1 MGKLIRS
8 KIALR
13 RPASLAVQLADE
25 LRKLLE
31 SGELKPG
38 DKLPSELDLMETYGV
53 SRTVVR
59 EAISSL
65 KAESLVS
72 TQQGVGAFVI
82 QTVPVVP
89 FRVAREDLDTVKEL
103 IDLLELRVSLESET
117 AALAATRRTPK
128 QLEALREALSELTF
142 CIKSS
147 QDHVEPD
154 FRFHMEIARASN
166 NHYFS
171 DLFRYLGPQLIP
183 RASIKGFGDIGL
195 QRDQYLQRVN
205 REHEDIYQAI
215 VRQDSEAARNTMRVH
230 LINSRERLRL
240 AYEQTESAKVTS

>member
-1 MGKLIRS
+1 MVKLIRS

-13 RPASLAVQLADE
+13 RPASLTVQLADE

-31 SGELKPG
+31 SGELKAG

-65 KAESLVS
+65 KAENLIS

-82 QTVPVVP
+82 QTTPVVP
-89 FRVAREDLDTVKEL
+89 FRVAYEDLHTVKEL

-117 AALAATRRTPK
+117 AALAAMRRTPA
-128 QLEALREALSELTF
+128 QLKAAHNALAELSV

-171 DLFRYLGPQLIP
+171 DLFRYLGPQVIP
-183 RASIKGFGDIGL
+183 RASIKGFTDSGP
-195 QRDQYLQRVN
+195 QRDQYLQRIN

-215 VRQDSEAARNTMRVH
+215 LRQDAEGARKAMRVH
-230 LINSRERLRL
+230 LVNSRERLRL
-240 AYEQTESAKVTS
+240 AYDQTENAKV